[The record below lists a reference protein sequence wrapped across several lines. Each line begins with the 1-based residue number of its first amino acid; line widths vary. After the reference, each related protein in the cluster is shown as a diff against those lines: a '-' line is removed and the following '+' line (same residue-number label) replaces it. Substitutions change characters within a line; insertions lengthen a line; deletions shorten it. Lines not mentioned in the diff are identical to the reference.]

1 MGSDL
6 YEGKYVFDNSPV
18 PGAPGL
24 AVFETR
30 AARLRARW
38 IAGRPIYHESCFRE
52 HRLDQKRKYWAK
64 RTEALNFRASE
75 RQRARK
81 RRRA

>member
-1 MGSDL
+1 MVSTKKFGSSRFGEVGSDL
-6 YEGKYVFDNSPV
+6 YKGKYVFDNSPV

-52 HRLDQKRKYWAK
+52 HCLKLDKGNHQFPRGSS
-64 RTEALNFRASE
+64 R
-75 RQRARK
+75 
-81 RRRA
+81 